1 MKRKLHPRE
10 RNRRALQSMASTVPR
25 SFKEQQLFNECI
37 VGYLERPHIIHTPV
51 KPPSRLTPIVRTC
64 VLAIENL
71 INFVKGIFK

>member
-1 MKRKLHPRE
+1 MKRKLSHRE
-10 RNRRALQSMASTVPR
+10 RNRRALQSRGYPCTTVP
-25 SFKEQQLFNECI
+25 
-37 VGYLERPHIIHTPV
+37 YMERPHIIHTPV

>member
-1 MKRKLHPRE
+1 MKRKLSHHE
-10 RNRRALQSMASTVPR
+10 RNRRAMQSIANSVPR
-25 SFKEQQLFNECI
+25 SFKEQQLFNDCV

-51 KPPSRLTPIVRTC
+51 KPPSRLVPIVRSC